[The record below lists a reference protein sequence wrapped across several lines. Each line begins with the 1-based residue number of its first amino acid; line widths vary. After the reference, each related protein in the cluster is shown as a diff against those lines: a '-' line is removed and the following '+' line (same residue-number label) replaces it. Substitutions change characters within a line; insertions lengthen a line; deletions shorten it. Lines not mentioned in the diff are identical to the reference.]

1 MRHTLWLF
9 LLALSLLTGPTSWA
23 QTPAA
28 PPAAPSRTM
37 DVWPGLAPGEQ
48 TQQTGTATEGGGVT
62 RLGDVTRPQ
71 LLLFP
76 APGRGP
82 HPTVMVCPGGG
93 YSILAIDLEGT
104 EIAQWLNGLG
114 FTAAVLYY
122 RVPNKRDGAF
132 ADGQRA
138 ISLLRSRA
146 VEFGIDP
153 HRLGVLGF
161 SAGGHLSA
169 RLACGYGTRSYPP
182 IDAVDKASP
191 RPDFA
196 ALIYPAYLLDPTGV
210 PAPEVQPHAGMPP
223 TFLTQ
228 TQDDPYLDAPAYA
241 TALQDAGVPTQT
253 AFFALGGHGYGL
265 RASPDKPVHRWAA
278 EAAAW
283 LQQVTQRPKAPAAKK

>member
-9 LLALSLLTGPTSWA
+9 LLALFLLTGLPSWA
-23 QTPAA
+23 QTPPT
-28 PPAAPSRTM
+28 PPATPSRTL

-48 TQQTGTATEGGGVT
+48 TQQTGTATPGGGIT
-62 RLGDVTRPQ
+62 RLSDVTRPQ

-76 APGRGP
+76 ALGRGP
-82 HPTVMVCPGGG
+82 HPAVMVCPGGG

-132 ADGQRA
+132 QDGQRA
-138 ISLLRSRA
+138 LSLLRSRA
-146 VEFGIDP
+146 TEFGIDP

-169 RLACGYGTRSYPP
+169 RLACGYGTRSYTP
-182 IDAVDKASP
+182 IDAADKASP

-210 PAPEVQPHAGMPP
+210 PAPEVRPHAGMPP
-223 TFLTQ
+223 PFSPRPRTTPIS
-228 TQDDPYLDAPAYA
+228 TPPPMPRRCKTPGCRPKRPSSPSAA
-241 TALQDAGVPTQT
+241 TATASGPRRTSPSTAGP
-253 AFFALGGHGYGL
+253 
-265 RASPDKPVHRWAA
+265 PKPPPGFSR
-278 EAAAW
+278 
-283 LQQVTQRPKAPAAKK
+283 